1 MSAELQQSYDTFPY
15 QSYSFPQAHPDR
27 LATIGQLFGMTPP
40 AIAHSRVLEIG
51 CASGG
56 NLIPMAATLPDAQF
70 VGIDLSPVQIRQG
83 VADID
88 ALGLPNIRMLATNI
102 MDFGEDFGVFDY
114 IIAHGVYSWVP
125 NDVQERM
132 LAICARQLSPSGIA
146 YVSYNT
152 LPGWRM
158 RAVVRDAM
166 TYHTR
171 RLADPIQRVAQS
183 RAMLE
188 FLAESLK
195 GDASAYGSL
204 LRQQAEHLRTK
215 DDYYILHDHLEA
227 VNEPVYFYQFME
239 RAARHGLN
247 YLGEA
252 DFVTM
257 LGSDFAPPVIQT
269 LAKVAPDVLSREQ
282 YMDFLRAR
290 SFRQT
295 LLVRNDVEL
304 TRKLSPLRVMALRVA
319 SPTRPERANLDV
331 LTDTAE
337 IFRTSAN
344 REIQVSAPIA
354 KAALLALA
362 EKWPLAIPFDELH
375 ASARARLAASSK
387 TPEDERRMLAS
398 DVLQMFAA
406 GAVEL
411 HHAPSPFV
419 IDPGERPEAS
429 AVARLHA
436 TRGSRATSLRHEHG
450 TIGEDT
456 RRMFMLLDGSR
467 TRAEIARVCFPG
479 RDAAESRRDID
490 SALAQ
495 LARLALLVR

>member
-15 QSYSFPQAHPDR
+15 QSFSFPQSHPDR
-27 LATIGQLFGMTPP
+27 LATIGQLFGMTPTP
-40 AIAHSRVLEIG
+40 IARSRVLEFG

-56 NLIPMAATLPDAQF
+56 NLIPMAATLPDAEF

-83 VADID
+83 VADVD
-88 ALGLPNIRMLATNI
+88 ALGLSNIQMLATNI

-146 YVSYNT
+146 YISYNT

-188 FLAESLK
+188 FLAEALK
-195 GDASAYGSL
+195 GDASAYGSVL
-204 LRQQAEHLRTK
+204 KQEAEQLRTK

-227 VNEPVYFYQFME
+227 VNEPLYFYQFME

-257 LGSDFAPPVIQT
+257 LGSELAPSVVQT

-290 SFRQT
+290 TFRQT

-319 SPTRPERANLDV
+319 SWAEPVGSPDLQA
-331 LTDTAE
+331 DTAAN
-337 IFRTSAN
+337 FRTSEN
-344 REIQVSAPIA
+344 REIRVAA
-354 KAALLALA
+354 RVTKAALLALA
-362 EKWPLAIPFDELH
+362 EKWPLAIPFDELV
-375 ASARARLAASSK
+375 SIARARLG
-387 TPEDERRMLAS
+387 TPGEVSEDERKQVAS
-398 DVLQMFAA
+398 DMLQCYAA
-406 GAVEL
+406 GIVEL
-411 HHAPSPFV
+411 RHAPSPFV
-419 IDPGERPEAS
+419 IEPGERPEAS

-436 TRGSRATSLRHEHG
+436 ARGTRATSLRHEPG

-456 RRMFMLLDGSR
+456 RPMFMLLDGSR
-467 TRAEIARVCFPG
+467 TRGEIARACFPG
-479 RDAAESRRDID
+479 RDAAGSRRDID
-490 SALAQ
+490 SALAR